1 CLWSGIEEFRLMA
14 RINLLPWR
22 EAERKER
29 QKEFGLMVLTGA
41 LVAAFI
47 VFGVHQLI
55 QSQID
60 AQNARNAY
68 LQKEI
73 AAVEKEIREIQDLDK
88 TKQNLLARMN
98 IIQELQSSRPQIV
111 HLFDEVV
118 TSLPDGVF
126 LDEIEQQGSS
136 VTFTGQAQ
144 SNARVSSMMRNIDD
158 SEWLE
163 KPSLVFIESKEKT
176 GTGYSQFKL
185 MVKQTSQNAEAE
197 E

>member
-1 CLWSGIEEFRLMA
+1 MA

-29 QKEFGLMVLTGA
+29 QKEFGLMVLAGA

-60 AQNARNAY
+60 AQNTRNAY

-126 LDEIEQQGSS
+126 LDEIQQQGNS

-163 KPSLVFIESKEKT
+163 KPALVFIESKEKT
-176 GTGYSQFKL
+176 GTGYSLFKL
-185 MVKQTSQNAEAE
+185 MVKQTSQNAEVE

>member
-1 CLWSGIEEFRLMA
+1 
-14 RINLLPWR
+14 
-22 EAERKER
+22 
-29 QKEFGLMVLTGA
+29 MVVGGA
-41 LVAAFI
+41 LVAAVV

-55 QSQID
+55 QSQIG
-60 AQNARNAY
+60 AQNARNRY

-73 AAVEKEIREIQDLDK
+73 TAVENEIREIEDLDK

-126 LDEIEQQGSS
+126 LDEIAQKGNS

-163 KPSLVFIESKEKT
+163 KPALVFIESKEKT
-176 GTGYSQFKL
+176 GTGYSLFKL
-185 MVKQTSQNAEAE
+185 MVKQTSQNAEAQE
-197 E
+197 

>member
-1 CLWSGIEEFRLMA
+1 MA

-29 QKEFGLMVLTGA
+29 QKEFGFMVLGGA
-41 LVAAFI
+41 LVAAL
-47 VFGVHQLI
+47 VVLGAHQLI
-55 QSQID
+55 QGQIG
-60 AQNARNAY
+60 AQRDRNNF

-73 AAVEKEIREIQDLDK
+73 TAVEKEIREIEDLEK
-88 TKQNLLARMN
+88 TKENLLARMN

-118 TSLPDGVF
+118 TALPDGVF
-126 LDEIEQQGSS
+126 LDEIAQKGSG

-144 SNARVSSMMRNIDD
+144 SNARVSSMMRNIHD

-163 KPSLVFIESKEKT
+163 KPALVFIESKEKT

-185 MVKQTSQNAEAE
+185 TVKQTSQNAEAE

>member
-1 CLWSGIEEFRLMA
+1 FGIEEFRLMA

-29 QKEFGLMVLTGA
+29 QKEFGLMVLAGA
-41 LVAAFI
+41 LLAAFV

-55 QSQID
+55 QSQIG
-60 AQNARNAY
+60 AQNARNDF

-73 AAVEKEIREIQDLDK
+73 KAVEKEIREIQDLDK

-118 TSLPDGVF
+118 TTLPDGVF
-126 LDEIEQQGSS
+126 LDEIEQQGAL
-136 VTFTGQAQ
+136 VTFSGQAQ
-144 SNARVSSMMRNIDD
+144 SNARVSSMMRNVDD

-163 KPSLVFIESKEKT
+163 RPALVFIESKEKT
-176 GTGYSQFKL
+176 GTGYSNFKL

>member
-1 CLWSGIEEFRLMA
+1 MA

-29 QKEFGLMVLTGA
+29 QKEFGLMVLAGV

-60 AQNARNAY
+60 AQNTRNNY

-126 LDEIEQQGSS
+126 LDEIQQKGSS

-163 KPSLVFIESKEKT
+163 KPALVFIESKEKT
-176 GTGYSQFKL
+176 GTGYSHFKL